1 MKKLIQKL
9 ITSGADLSTKK
20 AFKVA
25 LGVMGANPQNI
36 DKIYVEVK
44 NSLYRDEFKQ
54 IPVEH
59 KLVFL
64 PQCLRNSA
72 KCKATVTNYGY
83 KCQHCGSCKI
93 NKIVKAAEKRGYK
106 TFIVPGGSM
115 VFKVINEYKPQ
126 AVLGVACMKE
136 LLMAVEELKIPSQT
150 VELTKDGCINTDVEV
165 SKVLDRMDG
174 NEGDEE

>member
-25 LGVMGANPQNI
+25 LGAVGANPGNI
-36 DKIYVEVK
+36 DKIYVDVK
-44 NSLYRDEFKQ
+44 NSLHKDEFRNMS
-54 IPVEH
+54 PEH
-59 KLVFL
+59 KILFL
-64 PQCLRNSA
+64 PQCLRNSV
-72 KCKATVTNYGY
+72 KCKAKVTKYGY
-83 KCQHCGSCKI
+83 TCQHCGSCKI
-93 NKIVKAAEKRGYK
+93 MKIEKAAEKRGYK

-115 VFKVINEYKPQ
+115 VFKVINEFRPK

-150 VELTKDGCINTDVEV
+150 VELSKDGCINTDVEIR
-165 SKVLDRMDG
+165 KVLDKMYG
-174 NEGDEE
+174 NEEE